1 MKTSIKDFIEKT
13 FSELNAAKPDGFELS
28 EEVEFEISLV
38 TTAEDNGKLDLKI
51 VTAGTSESNQ
61 AVQKIKFK
69 YSNIEQA
76 AKNIKAQASSVE
88 SMMFAIFNPL
98 VEISKKFEKPK
109 SNKGE
114 IDTSEK

>member
-1 MKTSIKDFIEKT
+1 MKPNIKDFIEKT
-13 FSELNAAKPDGFELS
+13 FTELNAAKPDGFELS
-28 EEVEFEISLV
+28 EEIEFEISLV
-38 TTAEDNGKLDLKI
+38 TTVEANGKFDFKI
-51 VTAGTSESNQ
+51 ASAGISGNDQ

-76 AKNIKAQASSVE
+76 AKNIEAQASTVE

-109 SNKGE
+109 SDKGKIE
-114 IDTSEK
+114 GVKK